1 MAAYYTFE
9 DLSGGGAGDKKT
21 DNPYHDLIESCSNDR
36 AQIQKRYENHRVNR
50 NGQQKEKLLA
60 PDFPGVTIDE
70 ILAKLENPQQNTGYE
85 DPRHCLVF
93 WARPTTQ
100 VKAMVAEIQQALKKV
115 APSLWLM
122 PQTNLHMTALEVTHS
137 LTAPE
142 IDALVEQ
149 IRPHAESI
157 TDFTHDHRCRLVK
170 PMVSFDAQALALSWL
185 PASSEP
191 THADRSAEADDYT
204 YHHLRRDLFSLV
216 SGTGVKVASRYVIP
230 SAHLTIGRFITKSD
244 FETRDGSV
252 DRQKVAQLVEEI
264 EKINGWLKEKYWPR
278 EGEDAK
284 AGSEWVVGE
293 ERGLDFRK
301 GQLWYGAGET
311 VRLGKGF

>member
-1 MAAYYTFE
+1 M
-9 DLSGGGAGDKKT
+9 
-21 DNPYHDLIESCSNDR
+21 
-36 AQIQKRYENHRVNR
+36 NR

-70 ILAKLENPQQNTGYE
+70 ILAKLENPQQNPGYE

-185 PASSEP
+185 PASNEP
-191 THADRSAEADDYT
+191 SRGDRSAEADNYT

-244 FETRDGSV
+244 FETQNGSV

-264 EKINGWLKEKYWPR
+264 EKINGWLKEKYWPK
-278 EGEDAK
+278 EFEYAK

-293 ERGLDFRK
+293 ERGLGFRK